1 LFVTLGIFVAYCIN
15 FGTEKM
21 DNSAS
26 WRIPLGI
33 TFFWGLVLGIGI
45 LFFPESPRY
54 DYRHGRADRAKRTMS
69 KLYGVPE
76 DHRVIMQEVLEIQE
90 QLDAEKGSRGGW
102 HGWIEMFQGPRM
114 MYRIILGVVLQ
125 ALQQLTGAN
134 YFFYYVR
141 LAPVGSVYNN
151 NPKLTPIRGRSS
163 STVPESVT
171 HMSHR

>member
-1 LFVTLGIFVAYCIN
+1 
-15 FGTEKM
+15 
-21 DNSAS
+21 
-26 WRIPLGI
+26 
-33 TFFWGLVLGIGI
+33 
-45 LFFPESPRY
+45 
-54 DYRHGRADRAKRTMS
+54 
-69 KLYGVPE
+69 
-76 DHRVIMQEVLEIQE
+76 MQEVLEIQE

-141 LAPVGSVYNN
+141 LATVGSVHNN

-171 HMSHR
+171 HLSHR